1 MTTTSPPAT
10 TPMARRR
17 YVPRKAPAPS
27 RPPAT
32 RREKWTYRGASLAI
46 TVVFLGLWEVLPRA
60 GLVSDIVLPP
70 LSEVVAALRQLLA
83 LDTFWM
89 HFMVTMREIFGGFVF
104 GTIIGLVLGIA
115 LAVWK
120 SVKQVTYPYVVGFQA
135 IPKIVFA
142 PLFIAWFGYGES
154 SKVVMGIA
162 IAFFPVLINT
172 LVGLESVPGDMVKL
186 MRSLRATPLQIFR
199 KVAFPHALPLI
210 FAGVKQALTYA
221 VIGALVGEFVGAS
234 AGLGYLLDSYNFQL
248 RIDFVFALIVVLAV
262 VGAALY
268 FMVEWLDKR
277 LIYWR
282 EQQLS

>member
-1 MTTTSPPAT
+1 VTTAELKPIQ
-10 TPMARRR
+10 RQRR
-17 YVPRKAPAPS
+17 YVPRKAALPN
-27 RPPAT
+27 RPPVSAKT
-32 RREKWTYRGASLAI
+32 RWAYRGASLAI
-46 TVVFLGLWEVLPRA
+46 AVIVLAIWEFLPRT
-60 GLVSDIVLPP
+60 GLVSDIVLPS
-70 LSEVVAALRQLLA
+70 LSSVASALWTLVQMPSFWSNLL
-83 LDTFWM
+83 
-89 HFMVTMREIFGGFVF
+89 VTMREILGGFVF
-104 GTIIGLVLGIA
+104 GTLIGLVLGIA

-120 SVKQVTYPYVVGFQA
+120 QFRQVSYPYVVGFQA

-172 LVGLESVPGDMVKL
+172 LVGLESVPADMVKL

-199 KVAFPHALPLI
+199 KVSFPHALPLI

-262 VGAALY
+262 IGAGLY
-268 FMVEWLDKR
+268 FIVEWLDKR

>member
-1 MTTTSPPAT
+1 MTTTQSAPPL
-10 TPMARRR
+10 ARRK
-17 YVPRKAPAPS
+17 YVPRRAQVAGG
-27 RPPAT
+27 PPAT

-46 TVVFLGLWEVLPRA
+46 TVIFLALWEAVPRA

-70 LSEVVAALRQLLA
+70 LSEVVVALQVLL
-83 LDTFWM
+83 TTPSFWG
-89 HFMVTMREIFGGFVF
+89 HFLVTMREIMGGFVF
-104 GTIIGLVLGIA
+104 GSVIGLVLGVS

-120 SVKQVTYPYVVGFQA
+120 SVKQVSYPYVVGFQA

-172 LVGLESVPGDMVKL
+172 LVGLESVPADMVKL

-199 KVAFPHALPLI
+199 KVSFPYALPLI
-210 FAGVKQALTYA
+210 FAGIKQALTYA

-234 AGLGYLLDSYNFQL
+234 AGLGYLLDAYNFQL
-248 RIDFVFALIVVLAV
+248 RIDYVFALIVVLAV
-262 VGAALY
+262 VGAGLY
-268 FMVEWLDKR
+268 FIVEWLDKR

>member
-1 MTTTSPPAT
+1 MTTAEL
-10 TPMARRR
+10 TPIQRPRR
-17 YVPRKAPAPS
+17 YLPRKAAVPN
-27 RPPAT
+27 RPPVSKRT
-32 RREKWTYRGASLAI
+32 RWTYRGLSLLIA
-46 TVVFLGLWEVLPRA
+46 VVILTIWELLPRT
-60 GLVSDIVLPP
+60 GLVSDIVLPS
-70 LSEVVAALRQLLA
+70 LSSVADALWTLIQMP
-83 LDTFWM
+83 TFWSN
-89 HFMVTMREIFGGFVF
+89 FMVTMREIIFGFVF

-115 LAVWK
+115 LAIWA
-120 SVKQVTYPYVVGFQA
+120 SFKQISYPYVVGFQA

-172 LVGLESVPGDMVKL
+172 LVGLESVPADMVKL

-199 KVAFPHALPLI
+199 KVSFPYALPLI

-248 RIDFVFALIVVLAV
+248 RIDYVFALIVVLAV
-262 VGAALY
+262 VGAGLY
-268 FMVEWLDKR
+268 FIVEWLDRR

>member
-1 MTTTSPPAT
+1 MTVLESPPA
-10 TPMARRR
+10 PLARRR
-17 YVPRKAPAPS
+17 YVPRKAPLSS
-27 RPPAT
+27 RPPASKK
-32 RREKWTYRGASLAI
+32 EKWSYRGASLLI
-46 TVVFLGLWEVLPRA
+46 TLVALGLWEALPRA

-70 LSEVVAALRQLLA
+70 LSEVLVALKTLL
-83 LDTFWM
+83 TTPSFWG
-89 HFMVTMREIFGGFVF
+89 HFGVTMREIMGGFVL
-104 GTIIGLVLGIA
+104 GTVIGLVGGVA

-120 SVKQVTYPYVVGFQA
+120 SVKQVSYPYVVGFQA

-154 SKVVMGIA
+154 SKVVMGTA

-172 LVGLESVPGDMVKL
+172 LVGLESVPGDMIKL
-186 MRSLRATPLQIFR
+186 MRSLKATPLQVFR
-199 KVAFPHALPLI
+199 KVSFPHALPLI

-234 AGLGYLLDSYNFQL
+234 AGLGYLLDAYNFQL

-268 FMVEWLDKR
+268 FIVEWLDKR

-282 EQQLS
+282 DQQLG

>member
-1 MTTTSPPAT
+1 MTATVESPSPPL
-10 TPMARRR
+10 ARRR
-17 YVPRKAPAPS
+17 YVPRRAPLS
-27 RPPAT
+27 NKPPAT
-32 RREKWTYRGASLAI
+32 RKEKWTYRGASLAI
-46 TVVFLGLWEVLPRA
+46 TLLALGLWEALPQM

-70 LSEVVAALRQLLA
+70 LSEVVAALRDLL
-83 LDTFWM
+83 TTSSFWG
-89 HFMVTMREIFGGFVF
+89 HFMVTMREIMGGFVI
-104 GTIIGLVLGIA
+104 GSAIGLVGGIA

-120 SVKQVTYPYVVGFQA
+120 PVKQVSYPYVVGFQA

-154 SKVVMGIA
+154 SKVVMGVA

-172 LVGLESVPGDMVKL
+172 LVGLESVPGDMIKL
-186 MRSLRATPLQIFR
+186 MRSLKATPLQIFR
-199 KVAFPHALPLI
+199 KVSFPHALPLI

-234 AGLGYLLDSYNFQL
+234 AGLGYLLDAYNFQL
-248 RIDFVFALIVVLAV
+248 RIDYVFALIVVLAV

-268 FMVEWLDKR
+268 FIVEWLDKR

-282 EQQLS
+282 DQQLG

>member
-1 MTTTSPPAT
+1 MTVLEAPPA
-10 TPMARRR
+10 ARRR
-17 YVPRKAPAPS
+17 YVPRRAPVS
-27 RPPAT
+27 NRPPASKK
-32 RREKWTYRGASLAI
+32 EKWAFRGASLGIA
-46 TVVFLGLWEVLPRA
+46 VVVLALWELIPRT

-70 LSEVVAALRQLLA
+70 LSEVAVALQSLLVTP
-83 LDTFWM
+83 TFWG
-89 HFMVTMREIFGGFVF
+89 HFAVTLREIMGGFII
-104 GTIIGLVLGIA
+104 GTVIGLVGGIA
-115 LAVWK
+115 LAVWR
-120 SVKQVTYPYVVGFQA
+120 SVKQVSYPYVVGFQA

-154 SKVVMGIA
+154 SKVVMGVA

-186 MRSLRATPLQIFR
+186 MRSLRASPLQVFR
-199 KVAFPHALPLI
+199 KVSFPYALPLI
-210 FAGVKQALTYA
+210 FAGIKQALTYA

-248 RIDFVFALIVVLAV
+248 RIDYVFALIVVLAV
-262 VGAALY
+262 IGAGLY
-268 FMVEWLDKR
+268 FIVEWLDKR